1 MNCACK
7 TSGNALALT
16 SNGLGVR
23 RLTRF
28 GAERHP
34 LNLIPVNT
42 GVGKLGSV
50 PAPYRR
56 GETK

>member
-7 TSGNALALT
+7 TAADALAFT
-16 SNGLGVR
+16 INGLGVR
-23 RLTRF
+23 RLTRL

-50 PAPYRR
+50 PAPHC
-56 GETK
+56 